1 MRILIAEDEQ
11 ELARA
16 EATILK
22 INGYDVDVAKDG
34 VEAVA
39 RVKDASYDVIVLDV
53 MMPRMDGIEA
63 LRTIRGMGVTTPIIM
78 LTAKAEVDDR
88 ITGLDAGADDYL
100 TKPFAMKE
108 LLARIRS
115 QARRA
120 TSFTP
125 TQLSFAGLK
134 LDVGEQQISSENTMR
149 LSSRETKLLEYLMLN
164 PGKELSTQAI
174 FDHVWADDPQATA
187 ELVYV
192 YVSYLRSKLKAVTGS
207 VAIEGER
214 GGSYRLVETD
224 GADSAGDS
232 AGASVT
238 NSLSDSSDSASR
250 KATAA

>member
-11 ELARA
+11 ELSRA

-22 INGYDVDVAKDG
+22 LNGYDVDVAADG
-34 VEAVA
+34 EEAVEHA
-39 RVKDASYDVIVLDV
+39 KATSYDVIVLDV
-53 MMPRMDGIEA
+53 MMPRMNGIEA

-88 ITGLDAGADDYL
+88 IAGLDSGADDYL

-125 TQLSFAGLK
+125 TRLSFAGLH
-134 LDVGEQQISSENTMR
+134 LDVSEQQISSESTMR
-149 LSSRETKLLEYLMLN
+149 LSARETKLLEYLMLN

-174 FDHVWADDPQATA
+174 FEHVWADDPQATS

-192 YVSYLRSKLKAVTGS
+192 YVSYLRSKLKAVS
-207 VAIEGER
+207 DDVEIAGER
-214 GGSYRLVETD
+214 DGSYRLVQASGSHD
-224 GADSAGDS
+224 ADSS
-232 AGASVT
+232 
-238 NSLSDSSDSASR
+238 
-250 KATAA
+250 KATLR